1 MPTAGEDYDIVIDD
15 GAASPSTIQGLMV
28 VRDENGQLSL
38 IEDVLP
44 PVQNPVPR
52 DTVSYAQLPPDQE
65 LVWAQR
71 SWHNGFGKFY
81 YDESDPFRYL
91 EAKGVDARFANRLNL
106 APLYERGGPLFADLS
121 LEAWTSTTLLRSWTE
136 SVGSGGSITRETGAA
151 NVHEGAASA
160 KMVRAGADVSISQQ
174 HTGDTVLQ
182 GEYIT
187 VGVFFKQSASNAVRI
202 KVEDHDAS
210 SDLSNSTATSG
221 SNNDVWDRVEV
232 NHQLHA
238 DTTKITITVAVI
250 ANATVYADQIY
261 LGLSTSSGAGN
272 TKTGEDQNTVI
283 ANLNGEAYFN
293 LGPYIFRQNDENI
306 DDNNDF
312 PSFPSH
318 EAAVDVTDLLSYGDN
333 LYVALGGGNAYL
345 YSADPEHA
353 TGPTYTGSNLGDP
366 DARADRWG
374 VSPNANGELALWKA
388 LDEKSLNASVSP
400 TNTGGIYSVDYT
412 VGDSDGAFTRIYNF
426 AGALVVAKTDGVYMY
441 RRTTDDIN
449 LDRFTNVIQN
459 DISPRGTSVANSVA
473 YSAGAVYGDSLFI
486 GKPNYGMY
494 RLFFVQQGVVVWEPF
509 GWLIGGESSVDSSNY
524 VMAMTSDGDW
534 LYILQKDANTDAGGD
549 AHLLAVRQQSDGKG
563 GVRWVAHQLLEI
575 QNLQSPA
582 ESAAPNASM
591 LVHPGDSTNSK
602 LLIVGSAA
610 DSTAGGV
617 TEKYLSV
624 GQMELPESHEN
635 PALQKNPKLIHKG
648 TFVTSY
654 WDANFPDVTK
664 QFTKIDLESES
675 LSSANTV
682 TIEYQVD
689 NATSWSS
696 VGTFNTSPSQTVSF
710 PTQTT
715 GKRVR
720 LRLTLETT
728 TLATQPATTPVVSAI
743 IVHATWSPPR
753 LRRWRFS
760 AYAEDALPL
769 RNGSTANE
777 LGTTISSNLNTMRDQ
792 AANVTIYTDV
802 DTSGVTAR
810 IVDKVERYVS
820 VDVEGSDETRVR
832 RIIDL
837 TLHEVKTS

>member
-1 MPTAGEDYDIVIDD
+1 M
-15 GAASPSTIQGLMV
+15 
-28 VRDENGQLSL
+28 
-38 IEDVLP
+38 
-44 PVQNPVPR
+44 
-52 DTVSYAQLPPDQE
+52 
-65 LVWAQR
+65 
-71 SWHNGFGKFY
+71 
-81 YDESDPFRYL
+81 
-91 EAKGVDARFANRLNL
+91 
-106 APLYERGGPLFADLS
+106 
-121 LEAWTSTTLLRSWTE
+121 
-136 SVGSGGSITRETGAA
+136 
-151 NVHEGAASA
+151 
-160 KMVRAGADVSISQQ
+160 
-174 HTGDTVLQ
+174 
-182 GEYIT
+182 
-187 VGVFFKQSASNAVRI
+187 
-202 KVEDHDAS
+202 
-210 SDLSNSTATSG
+210 
-221 SNNDVWDRVEV
+221 
-232 NHQLHA
+232 
-238 DTTKITITVAVI
+238 
-250 ANATVYADQIY
+250 
-261 LGLSTSSGAGN
+261 
-272 TKTGEDQNTVI
+272 
-283 ANLNGEAYFN
+283 
-293 LGPYIFRQNDENI
+293 
-306 DDNNDF
+306 
-312 PSFPSH
+312 
-318 EAAVDVTDLLSYGDN
+318 
-333 LYVALGGGNAYL
+333 
-345 YSADPEHA
+345 
-353 TGPTYTGSNLGDP
+353 
-366 DARADRWG
+366 
-374 VSPNANGELALWKA
+374 SPNANGELALWKA
-388 LDEKSLNASVSP
+388 KDGTSLNASVSP
-400 TNTGGIYSVDYT
+400 TNTGGIYGITET
-412 VGDSDGAFTRIYNF
+412 VGHDDGVFTRTYNF

-441 RRTTDDIN
+441 RRTTDEIN
-449 LDRFTNVIQN
+449 LDRFINVIQ
-459 DISPRGTSVANSVA
+459 DVVSPRGSDLADSVT

-635 PALQKNPKLIHKG
+635 PALQKSPKLIHKG

-675 LSSANTV
+675 LSAANTV

-820 VDVEGSDETRVR
+820 IDVEGSDETRVR

-837 TLHEVKTS
+837 TLHEVRTS